1 MILLRSI
8 KKIGEENMKKL
19 IIIVLLVIGINAG
32 IGFIKE
38 QMNTHELQQIN
49 MLEVERCTE
58 AMRLNPDL
66 ICD

>member
-32 IGFIKE
+32 IDFIKE
-38 QMNTHELQQIN
+38 QMNMHELQQIN

-58 AMRLNPDL
+58 AMRLNPGL

>member
-38 QMNTHELQQIN
+38 QMNMHELQQIN

>member
-1 MILLRSI
+1 MKQLTIILLTI
-8 KKIGEENMKKL
+8 L
-19 IIIVLLVIGINAG
+19 ALYGIHAG
-32 IGFIKE
+32 FE
-38 QMNTHELQQIN
+38 FACRQYDMYQLQQIN

>member
-1 MILLRSI
+1 MKHFTIILL
-8 KKIGEENMKKL
+8 MA
-19 IIIVLLVIGINAG
+19 LLFTGIYSATN
-32 IGFIKE
+32 FIKE
-38 QMNTHELQQIN
+38 QMNMHELQQIN

>member
-19 IIIVLLVIGINAG
+19 LIIVLLVIGINAG
-32 IGFIKE
+32 IDLIKE
-38 QMNTHELQQIN
+38 WHAGYELQHIN